1 MPMANYGKVGLDL
14 IFLRCEMNKHIS
26 NIFMH
31 ANGQLW
37 QSMFIFVFLLLPR
50 CEMYKHISNLFM
62 NANGQLWQ
70 SRFSFNIYQI
80 SDV

>member
-1 MPMANYGKVGLDL
+1 MRCIKISVTLSCMPMANYGKVGLDL

-37 QSMFIFVFLLLPR
+37 QSMFIFVFLLLP
-50 CEMYKHISNLFM
+50 M
-62 NANGQLWQ
+62 NASGPLWQ
-70 SRFSFNIYQI
+70 SRFRVNI
-80 SDV
+80 S